1 MKAPEKA
8 GFLFRHWH
16 NIFAFFRNSCMNTKD
31 PNRNTPTEKGRN
43 NDPNLR
49 DESAAQ
55 PGISTV
61 SNSDYD
67 EANEDLT
74 KTAADDFREK
84 NDFDPNADRSF
95 DETGKE

>member
-1 MKAPEKA
+1 MDKTNP
-8 GFLFRHWH
+8 H
-16 NIFAFFRNSCMNTKD
+16 RNE
-31 PNRNTPTEKGRN
+31 PTEKGRK

-49 DESAAQ
+49 DESAIQ
-55 PGISTV
+55 PGVSTI

-67 EANEDLT
+67 DDNEELT
-74 KTAADDFREK
+74 RTAADDFREE

>member
-1 MKAPEKA
+1 MKPTDP
-8 GFLFRHWH
+8 H
-16 NIFAFFRNSCMNTKD
+16 RNK
-31 PNRNTPTEKGRN
+31 PTEKGRN
-43 NDPNLR
+43 SDPNLR

-67 EANEDLT
+67 NDNEELT

-84 NDFDPNADRSF
+84 DDFDPNADHLF
-95 DETGKE
+95 DEMDEE